1 MAYGRSC
8 FASSPASTCLCKKPR
23 VASIRPS
30 QIVAQCS
37 LEDDPMQSFLRLNLQ
52 VPDKKP
58 EDMNAPVAVGESQ
71 PQADA
76 KKLNRMANRIAHKAA
91 KVYGHGGSGLFSK

>member
-1 MAYGRSC
+1 
-8 FASSPASTCLCKKPR
+8 
-23 VASIRPS
+23 
-30 QIVAQCS
+30 
-37 LEDDPMQSFLRLNLQ
+37 MQSFLRLNLQ

-58 EDMNAPVAVGESQ
+58 EDINAPSAVGELAQ

-91 KVYGHGGSGLFSK
+91 RVYGRAGSGLFSK